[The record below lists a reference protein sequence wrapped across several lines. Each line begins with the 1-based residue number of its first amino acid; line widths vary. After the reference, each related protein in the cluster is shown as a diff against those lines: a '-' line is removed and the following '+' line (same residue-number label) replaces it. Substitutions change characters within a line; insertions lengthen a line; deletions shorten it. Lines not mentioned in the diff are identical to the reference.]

1 MVRERATAY
10 YLMLQITAAKSFV
23 VDASA
28 LKNLINF

>member
-10 YLMLQITAAKSFV
+10 YLMLQITAANFFV

-28 LKNLINF
+28 PKKSH